1 MKILAFYF
9 GWMVEMVDMVEWL
22 KILTFYI
29 GWMVEMVEWLMVE
42 NSSFLFW
49 LNGWNGWM
57 VYMLVRIG

>member
-22 KILTFYI
+22 
-29 GWMVEMVEWLMVE
+29 MVE
-42 NSSFLFW
+42 NSKFLYW

-57 VYMLVRIG
+57 VNGWKF